1 LKVRRSSRRDATQ
14 LFKVNLLLFI
24 APKTSHLDFNS
35 NSNMGILN
43 FVILILPTIVL
54 GMNSLLGSMP
64 LNDAME
70 SVCMVWTV
78 VEQPIYINTCFSSST
93 VATVD
98 GYTTTIPNPTCIDTT
113 ITSSQTLNP
122 PTSTPN
128 NDMVV
133 YTTLTTDIYTT
144 VCPSPTVFTFG
155 TRTYTVTKATTI
167 TITGE

>member
-1 LKVRRSSRRDATQ
+1 V
-14 LFKVNLLLFI
+14 
-24 APKTSHLDFNS
+24 
-35 NSNMGILN
+35 
-43 FVILILPTIVL
+43 
-54 GMNSLLGSMP
+54 
-64 LNDAME
+64 E

-93 VATVD
+93 VATID

-113 ITSSQTLNP
+113 VTSSQTLNP
-122 PTSTPN
+122 PNLTPN

-155 TRTYTVTKATTI
+155 TRTYTVTEATTF